1 VSSGSASRR
10 RALAAAFALC
20 ALTACGKKG
29 PPLAPLR
36 PMPGPVTELGARR
49 AGDEVRITFKVPVEN
64 LDKTSPVSLSRIEVY
79 AATVAADAPAPP
91 NRDLLLSKYLVATI
105 PVRAAA
111 TEEAEEPV
119 QPPTDP
125 VAPPTEVVR
134 EKAEPVEKKEKKE
147 DPRPAPGEVA
157 TFAEELNEAR
167 LKPQVVA
174 PTVPTVQAPPT
185 TSAIATAWAATV
197 GLMKEV
203 PVASRVYVIRG
214 VSRHG
219 RPGQPSERAT
229 VPVSELPQPPTSV
242 TAAFTASKITL
253 AWSAPVIEGLLSV
266 LAPAPVFNVYSA
278 TGTAPLNPQPLAA
291 TTFEREGLTFGTEEC
306 FVVRTAIARGNV
318 TVESTASA
326 AACVTP
332 TDIFPPAAP
341 AGLSAV
347 ATTGAV
353 NLIWEA
359 NTESDLAG
367 YVVLRGEAPGDTLQA
382 ITATPIPDTTYRDA
396 TATPGVRYVYAVV
409 AVDRATP
416 PNTSPQSAR
425 VEETAR

>member
-1 VSSGSASRR
+1 VSSGSPSRR
-10 RALAAAFALC
+10 RAVAAALALC

-36 PMPGPVTELGARR
+36 PLPGPVTELTARR
-49 AGDEVRITFKVPVEN
+49 AGDDVRFTFRLPAQN

-91 NRDLLLSKYLVATI
+91 NRDLLLPKYLVATI

-111 TEEAEEPV
+111 TEEDPV
-119 QPPTDP
+119 APPTDP
-125 VAPPTEVVR
+125 VAPPTETV
-134 EKAEPVEKKEKKE
+134 EGKTETVEKKD
-147 DPRPAPGEVA
+147 DPGPAPGEIA

-167 LKPQVVA
+167 LKPQVLA
-174 PTVPTVQAPPT
+174 PTVPAVQAPPT
-185 TSAIATAWAATV
+185 TTTVAAAWAATV
-197 GLMKEV
+197 GLLKEV
-203 PVASRVYVIRG
+203 PVASRIYVIRG

-229 VPVSELPQPPTSV
+229 VPVSELPAPPTSV
-242 TAAFTASKITL
+242 TAAFTESRVTL
-253 AWSAPVIEGLLSV
+253 VWSAPVPEGLLSV
-266 LAPAPVFNVYSA
+266 LAPAPVFNVYHA
-278 TGTAPLNPQPLAA
+278 TGTSPLNAQPLAA
-291 TTFEREGLTFGTEEC
+291 LTFERDGLTVGTEEC

-318 TVESTASA
+318 TIESTASA
-326 AACVTP
+326 PACVTP
-332 TDIFPPAAP
+332 LDIFPPAAP
-341 AGLSAV
+341 AGLTAV

-367 YVVLRGEAPGDTLQA
+367 YLVLRGEAPGDTLQA
-382 ITATPIPDTTYRDA
+382 ITAAPIRDTTYRDA
-396 TATPGVRYVYAVV
+396 TATPGVRYIYAVV